1 MADNAHLTKYEPDR
15 QGQYYILDT
24 TIDPTQTAT
33 VDAMNGRQGDTM
45 RRVQIAFVDDEQ
57 PHDLTN
63 STVELR
69 AQDAAGVAKISD
81 IVLNWVSRTGG
92 LIVFGIPEQF
102 YKNAGEYQHA
112 YFVISDKDD
121 AGHTTSTSTVNVDFY
136 VDENGIEVS
145 DVDTGIYISSVDR
158 LLNQAKSRIEAV
170 KLAGSNAEALVQG
183 YEKLIQSNAF
193 PTADGNNNFTGSNSF
208 ADITVDS
215 LSNKQLSNVS
225 NAVITAQTTANS
237 ASLQAASNS
246 TQISNNT
253 DSIVANSTAI
263 SSADNRLTSAETSIA
278 AVSSA
283 VKNTDNKLA
292 SLASSV
298 DNIDTSGSSN
308 TDVTSSI
315 AHINNSLISLSTK
328 VDTLSTTVSNIPD
341 VTTSINAVSA
351 IASQA
356 LATANTAQQNNN
368 NLSDVL
374 SDVQDNVTNISNTS
388 YATSVNIDNLF
399 SAVTALINTVNANI
413 DNKKID
419 GNDVQHIYKQ
429 S

>member
-1 MADNAHLTKYEPDR
+1 MADNAHLTKYEPDK

-45 RRVQIAFVDDEQ
+45 RRVPIAFVDDDQ

-69 AQDAAGVAKISD
+69 AQDAAGVVKISD
-81 IVLNWVSRTGG
+81 MVLNWVSRTGG
-92 LIVFGIPEQF
+92 LIVFGIPAQF
-102 YKNAGEYQHA
+102 YKNPGEYQHA

-121 AGHTTSTSTVNVDFY
+121 TGNTTSTSTVNVDFS

-158 LLNQAKSRIEAV
+158 LLSQAKSRVEAV

-193 PTADGNNNFTGSNSF
+193 PRVDGNNTFTGTNSF
-208 ADITVDS
+208 TTVNIDS
-215 LSNKQLSNVS
+215 LNNKQLSDVS
-225 NAVITAQTTANS
+225 NAATTAQTTANS
-237 ASLQAASNS
+237 ASLQAVSNS
-246 TQISNNT
+246 VQVSNN
-253 DSIVANSTAI
+253 SEAI
-263 SSADNRLTSAETSIA
+263 SSADDRLTSAETSIA
-278 AVSSA
+278 SVSSA

-298 DNIDTSGSSN
+298 DNLDTSGSGN
-308 TDVTSSI
+308 TDVTSSL
-315 AHINNSLISLSTK
+315 AHVNNSLISLSTK

-356 LATANTAQQNNN
+356 LATANTAQQNDN
-368 NLSDVL
+368 NLSTVL
-374 SDVQDNVTNISNTS
+374 SNVQDDVTNISNTS

-399 SAVTALINTVNANI
+399 SAVTALINTVNQNI

-419 GNDVQHIYKQ
+419 GNDVQHISKQ

>member
-1 MADNAHLTKYEPDR
+1 MADNAHLTKYEPDK

-24 TIDPTQTAT
+24 TIDPNKTAT

-45 RRVQIAFVDDEQ
+45 RRVQIAFVDDDE

-69 AQDAAGVAKISD
+69 AQDAAGVVKISD

-102 YKNAGEYQHA
+102 YKNTGEYQHA

-121 AGHTTSTSTVNVDFY
+121 SGHTTSTSTVNVDFY

-170 KLAGSNAEALVQG
+170 KLAGSNAEAIVQG

-193 PTADGNNNFTGSNSF
+193 PTATGDNNFTGSNSF

-215 LSNKQLSNVS
+215 LNNKQLSDVS
-225 NAVITAQTTANS
+225 NAVLTAQTTANS
-237 ASLQAASNS
+237 ASLQAVSNS
-246 TQISNNT
+246 TLISNNT

-263 SSADNRLTSAETSIA
+263 SSADNRLTSAETSIS

-283 VKNTDNKLA
+283 VKNTDTKLA

-298 DNIDTSGSSN
+298 DNINTGGSGN
-308 TDVTSSI
+308 TDVTSSV
-315 AHINNSLISLSTK
+315 AHVNNSLISLSTEI
-328 VDTLSTTVSNIPD
+328 DTLSTAVSNIPNYS
-341 VTTSINAVSA
+341 TSINAISA
-351 IASQA
+351 TASQA

-399 SAVTALINTVNANI
+399 SAVTALINTVNQNI

-419 GNDVQHIYKQ
+419 GNDVQHISKQ

>member
-1 MADNAHLTKYEPDR
+1 MADNAHLTKYEPDK

-33 VDAMNGRQGDTM
+33 VDAANGRQGDTM
-45 RRVQIAFVDDEQ
+45 RRVPIAFVDDDQ

-63 STVELR
+63 STIELR
-69 AQDAAGVAKISD
+69 AQDGAGVVKISD

-92 LIVFGIPEQF
+92 LVVFGIPEQF
-102 YKNAGEYQHA
+102 YKNPGEYQHA
-112 YFVISDKDD
+112 YFVINDKDD
-121 AGHTTSTSTVNVDFY
+121 SGNTTSTSTVNVDFY

-193 PTADGNNNFTGSNSF
+193 PTADGNNTFTGTNSF
-208 ADITVDS
+208 TTVNIDS
-215 LSNKQLSNVS
+215 LNNKQLSDVS

-237 ASLQAASNS
+237 ASLQAVSNS

-263 SSADNRLTSAETSIA
+263 SSADVRLTSAETSIA
-278 AVSSA
+278 SVSSA
-283 VKNTDNKLA
+283 VKSTDNKLA
-292 SLASSV
+292 SLASSI
-298 DNIDTSGSSN
+298 DNIDTSGSGN
-308 TDVTSSI
+308 TDVTSSV
-315 AHINNSLISLSTK
+315 AHINNSLISLSAEI
-328 VDTLSTTVSNIPD
+328 DTLSTTVSNIPNYS
-341 VTTSINAVSA
+341 TSINAVSA

-356 LATANTAQQNNN
+356 SYNANVANNN
-368 NLSDVL
+368 VDDFSDALSTVQ
-374 SDVQDNVTNISNTS
+374 SDVTNISNTS
-388 YATSVNIDNLF
+388 YANSVNIDNLF
-399 SAVTALINTVNANI
+399 SAVTALINTVNQNI
-413 DNKKID
+413 DSKKLD
-419 GNDVQHIYKQ
+419 GNDVQHIFKQ

>member
-1 MADNAHLTKYEPDR
+1 MADNAHLTKYEPDK

-45 RRVQIAFVDDEQ
+45 RRVPIAFVDDDQ

-63 STVELR
+63 STIELR
-69 AQDAAGVAKISD
+69 GQDAAGVVKISD
-81 IVLNWVSRTGG
+81 VVLNWVSRTGG

-121 AGHTTSTSTVNVDFY
+121 TGHTTSTSTVNVDFY

-158 LLNQAKSRIEAV
+158 LLSQAKSRIEAV
-170 KLAGSNAEALVQG
+170 KLAGSNAEAIVQG

-193 PTADGNNNFTGSNSF
+193 PTADGNNNFTGTNSF
-208 ADITVDS
+208 TTVNIET
-215 LSNKQLSNVS
+215 LNNKQLSDVS
-225 NAVITAQTTANS
+225 NAVVTAQTTANS
-237 ASLQAASNS
+237 ASLQAVSNS
-246 TQISNNT
+246 TLISNN
-253 DSIVANSTAI
+253 SEAI
-263 SSADNRLTSAETSIA
+263 SSAANRLTSAETSIDS
-278 AVSSA
+278 VSSA
-283 VKNTDNKLA
+283 VKSTDNKLA

-298 DNIDTSGSSN
+298 ENIDTSGSSN
-308 TDVTSSI
+308 TDVTSSL
-315 AHINNSLISLSTK
+315 AHVNNSLISLSTEI
-328 VDTLSTTVSNIPD
+328 DTLSTAVSNIPNYS
-341 VTTSINAVSA
+341 TSINAVSA
-351 IASQA
+351 TASQA

-368 NLSDVL
+368 NLSAVL

-399 SAVTALINTVNANI
+399 SAVTALINTVNQNI

-419 GNDVQHIYKQ
+419 GNDVQHISKQ

>member
-1 MADNAHLTKYEPDR
+1 MADNAHLTKYEPDK

-45 RRVQIAFVDDEQ
+45 RRVPIAFVDDDQ

-69 AQDAAGVAKISD
+69 AQDAAGVVKISD
-81 IVLNWVSRTGG
+81 MVLNWVSRSGG
-92 LIVFGIPEQF
+92 LIVFGIPAQF

-112 YFVISDKDD
+112 YFVINDKDD

-170 KLAGSNAEALVQG
+170 SLAGSNAEAIVQG

-193 PTADGNNNFTGSNSF
+193 PTATGNNNFTGTNSF
-208 ADITVDS
+208 TTVNIDS
-215 LSNKQLSNVS
+215 LSNKQLSDVS
-225 NAVITAQTTANS
+225 NAVVTAQTTANS
-237 ASLQAASNS
+237 ASLQAVSNS
-246 TQISNNT
+246 VQISNNT
-253 DSIVANSTAI
+253 DLIVSNSTAI

-283 VKNTDNKLA
+283 VKSADNKLA

-308 TDVTSSI
+308 TDVTSDI
-315 AHINNSLISLSTK
+315 AHVNNSLISLSTE
-328 VDTLSTTVSNIPD
+328 VNTLSTAVSNIPD
-341 VTTSINAVSA
+341 VTTSIHAISA

-356 LATANTAQQNNN
+356 LAAANTAQQNDN
-368 NLSDVL
+368 NLSATL

-388 YATSVNIDNLF
+388 YTTSTNIDNLF

-419 GNDVQHIYKQ
+419 GNEVQHIYKQ

>member
-1 MADNAHLTKYEPDR
+1 MADNAHLTKYEPDK

-24 TIDPTQTAT
+24 TIDPNQTAT

-45 RRVQIAFVDDEQ
+45 RRVPIAFVDDDQ

-63 STVELR
+63 STIELR
-69 AQDAAGVAKISD
+69 GQDAAGVVKISD
-81 IVLNWVSRTGG
+81 VVLNWVSRTGG

-121 AGHTTSTSTVNVDFY
+121 TGHTTSTSTVNVDFY

-158 LLNQAKSRIEAV
+158 LLSQAKSRIEAL
-170 KLAGSNAEALVQG
+170 KLAGSNAEAIVQG

-193 PTADGNNNFTGSNSF
+193 PTADGNNNFTGTNSF
-208 ADITVDS
+208 TTVNIET
-215 LSNKQLSNVS
+215 LNNKQLSDVS
-225 NAVITAQTTANS
+225 NAVVTAQTTANS
-237 ASLQAASNS
+237 ASLQAVSNS
-246 TQISNNT
+246 TLISNN
-253 DSIVANSTAI
+253 SEAI
-263 SSADNRLTSAETSIA
+263 SSAANRLTSAETSIDS
-278 AVSSA
+278 VSSA
-283 VKNTDNKLA
+283 VKSTDNKLA

-298 DNIDTSGSSN
+298 ENIDTSGSSN
-308 TDVTSSI
+308 TDVTSSL
-315 AHINNSLISLSTK
+315 AHVNNSLISLSTEI
-328 VDTLSTTVSNIPD
+328 DTLSTAVSNIPNYS
-341 VTTSINAVSA
+341 TSINAVSA
-351 IASQA
+351 TASQA

-368 NLSDVL
+368 NLSAVL

-399 SAVTALINTVNANI
+399 SAVTALINTVNQNI
-413 DNKKID
+413 DSKKID
-419 GNDVQHIYKQ
+419 GNDVQHISKQ

>member
-1 MADNAHLTKYEPDR
+1 MADNAHLTKYEPDK

-24 TIDPTQTAT
+24 TIDPNQTAT

-45 RRVQIAFVDDEQ
+45 RRVPIAFVDDDQ

-63 STVELR
+63 STIELR
-69 AQDAAGVAKISD
+69 GQDAAGVVKISD
-81 IVLNWVSRTGG
+81 VVLNWVSRTGG

-121 AGHTTSTSTVNVDFY
+121 TGHTTSTSTVNVDFY

-158 LLNQAKSRIEAV
+158 LLSQAKSRIEAV
-170 KLAGSNAEALVQG
+170 KLAGSNAEAIVQG

-193 PTADGNNNFTGSNSF
+193 PTADGNNNFTGTNSF
-208 ADITVDS
+208 TTVNIET
-215 LSNKQLSNVS
+215 LNNKQLSDVS
-225 NAVITAQTTANS
+225 NAVVTAQTTANS
-237 ASLQAASNS
+237 ASLQAVSNS
-246 TQISNNT
+246 TLISNN
-253 DSIVANSTAI
+253 SEAI
-263 SSADNRLTSAETSIA
+263 SSAANRLTSAETSIDS
-278 AVSSA
+278 VSSA
-283 VKNTDNKLA
+283 VKSTDNKLA

-298 DNIDTSGSSN
+298 ENIDTSGSSN
-308 TDVTSSI
+308 TDVTSSL
-315 AHINNSLISLSTK
+315 AHVNNSLISLSTEI
-328 VDTLSTTVSNIPD
+328 DTLSTAVSNIPNYS
-341 VTTSINAVSA
+341 TSINAVSA
-351 IASQA
+351 TASQA

-368 NLSDVL
+368 NLSAVL

-399 SAVTALINTVNANI
+399 SAVTALINTVNQNI
-413 DNKKID
+413 DSKKID
-419 GNDVQHIYKQ
+419 GNDVQHISKQ

>member
-1 MADNAHLTKYEPDR
+1 MADNAHLTKYEPDK

-24 TIDPTQTAT
+24 TIDQTQTAT
-33 VDAMNGRQGDTM
+33 VDAANGRQGDTM
-45 RRVQIAFVDDEQ
+45 RRVPIAFVDDDQ

-69 AQDAAGVAKISD
+69 AQDAAGVVKISD

-92 LIVFGIPEQF
+92 LIVFGIPAQF

-112 YFVISDKDD
+112 YFVINDKDD
-121 AGHTTSTSTVNVDFY
+121 TGNTTSTSTVNVDFY

-170 KLAGSNAEALVQG
+170 KLAGSNAEAIVQG
-183 YEKLIQSNAF
+183 YEKLIKSNAF
-193 PTADGNNNFTGSNSF
+193 PTATGDNNFTGSNSF

-215 LSNKQLSNVS
+215 LDNKQLSDVS

-237 ASLQAASNS
+237 ASLQAVSNS
-246 TQISNNT
+246 VQVSNN
-253 DSIVANSTAI
+253 SEAI
-263 SSADNRLTSAETSIA
+263 SSADDRLTSAETSIDS
-278 AVSSA
+278 VSSA
-283 VKNTDNKLA
+283 VKSTDNKLE

-298 DNIDTSGSSN
+298 DNIDTSGSGN

-315 AHINNSLISLSTK
+315 AHANNSLISLSTK

-341 VTTSINAVSA
+341 YSTSINAVSA
-351 IASQA
+351 TASQA

-368 NLSDVL
+368 NLSAVL
-374 SDVQDNVTNISNTS
+374 SNVQDDVTNISNTS

-399 SAVTALINTVNANI
+399 SAVTALINTVNQNI

-419 GNDVQHIYKQ
+419 GNDVQHISKQ

>member
-1 MADNAHLTKYEPDR
+1 MADNAHLTKYEPDK

-24 TIDPTQTAT
+24 TIDPNQTAT

-45 RRVQIAFVDDEQ
+45 RRVPIAFVDDDQ

-63 STVELR
+63 STIELR
-69 AQDAAGVAKISD
+69 GQDAAGVVKISD
-81 IVLNWVSRTGG
+81 VVLNWVSRTGG

-158 LLNQAKSRIEAV
+158 LLSQAKSRIEAV
-170 KLAGSNAEALVQG
+170 KLAGSNAEAIVQG

-193 PTADGNNNFTGSNSF
+193 PTADGNNNFTGTNSF
-208 ADITVDS
+208 TTVNIET
-215 LSNKQLSNVS
+215 LNNKQLSDVS
-225 NAVITAQTTANS
+225 NAVVTAQTTANS
-237 ASLQAASNS
+237 ASLQAVSNS
-246 TQISNNT
+246 TLISNN
-253 DSIVANSTAI
+253 SEAI
-263 SSADNRLTSAETSIA
+263 SSAANRLTSAETSIDS
-278 AVSSA
+278 VSSA
-283 VKNTDNKLA
+283 VKSTDNKLA

-298 DNIDTSGSSN
+298 ENIDTSGSSN
-308 TDVTSSI
+308 TDVTSSL
-315 AHINNSLISLSTK
+315 AHVNNSLISLSTEI
-328 VDTLSTTVSNIPD
+328 DTLSTAVSNIPNYS
-341 VTTSINAVSA
+341 TSINAVSA
-351 IASQA
+351 TASQA

-368 NLSDVL
+368 NLSAVL

-399 SAVTALINTVNANI
+399 SAVTALINTVNQNI
-413 DNKKID
+413 DSKKID
-419 GNDVQHIYKQ
+419 GNDVQHISKQ

>member
-1 MADNAHLTKYEPDR
+1 MADNAHLTKYEPDK

-33 VDAMNGRQGDTM
+33 VDAANGRQGDTM
-45 RRVQIAFVDDEQ
+45 RRVAIAFVDDDQ

-69 AQDAAGVAKISD
+69 AQDAAGVVKISD

-145 DVDTGIYISSVDR
+145 DIDTGIYISSVDR

-183 YEKLIQSNAF
+183 YEDMIQSNAF
-193 PTADGNNNFTGSNSF
+193 PTKKADNDWTGTNSF
-208 ADITVDS
+208 TTVNIDS
-215 LSNKQLSNVS
+215 LNNKQLSDVS
-225 NAVITAQTTANS
+225 NAVTTAQTTANS
-237 ASLQAASNS
+237 ASLQAVSNS
-246 TQISNNT
+246 VQISNN
-253 DSIVANSTAI
+253 SEAI
-263 SSADNRLTSAETSIA
+263 SSADVRLTSAETSIA

-298 DNIDTSGSSN
+298 DSLDTSGSGN
-308 TDVTSSI
+308 TDVTSSL
-315 AHINNSLISLSTK
+315 AHVNNSLISLSTK

-341 VTTSINAVSA
+341 YSTSISA
-351 IASQA
+351 ISATASQA
-356 LATANTAQQNNN
+356 SYNANVANNN
-368 NLSDVL
+368 VNDFSNALSTVQ
-374 SDVQDNVTNISNTS
+374 SDVTNISNTS

-399 SAVTALINTVNANI
+399 SAVTALINTVNQNI
-413 DNKKID
+413 DSKKLD
-419 GNDVQHIYKQ
+419 GNDVQHIFKQ

>member
-1 MADNAHLTKYEPDR
+1 MADNAHLTKYEPDK

-45 RRVQIAFVDDEQ
+45 RRVPIAFVDDDQ

-69 AQDAAGVAKISD
+69 AQDASGVVKISD
-81 IVLNWVSRTGG
+81 MVLNWVSRTGG
-92 LIVFGIPEQF
+92 LIVFGIPAQF

-121 AGHTTSTSTVNVDFY
+121 AGHTTSTSTVNVDFF

-158 LLNQAKSRIEAV
+158 LLSQAKSRIEAV
-170 KLAGSNAEALVQG
+170 KLAGSNAEAIVQG

-193 PTADGNNNFTGSNSF
+193 PTADGNKNFTGTNSF
-208 ADITVDS
+208 TTVNIET
-215 LSNKQLSNVS
+215 LNNKQLSDVS
-225 NAVITAQTTANS
+225 NAVVTAQTTANS
-237 ASLQAASNS
+237 ASLQAVSNS
-246 TQISNNT
+246 TLISNN
-253 DSIVANSTAI
+253 SEAI
-263 SSADNRLTSAETSIA
+263 SSAANRLTSAETSIDS
-278 AVSSA
+278 VSSA
-283 VKNTDNKLA
+283 VKSTDNKLA

-298 DNIDTSGSSN
+298 ENIDTSGSSN
-308 TDVTSSI
+308 TDVTSSL
-315 AHINNSLISLSTK
+315 AHVNNSLISLSTEI
-328 VDTLSTTVSNIPD
+328 DTLSTAVSNIPNYS
-341 VTTSINAVSA
+341 TSINAVSA
-351 IASQA
+351 TASQA

-368 NLSDVL
+368 NLSAVL

-388 YATSVNIDNLF
+388 YANSVNIDNLF

-419 GNDVQHIYKQ
+419 GNDVQHIFKQ

>member
-1 MADNAHLTKYEPDR
+1 MADNAHLTKYEPDK

-24 TIDPTQTAT
+24 TIDPNQTAT

-45 RRVQIAFVDDEQ
+45 RRVPIAFVDDDQ

-63 STVELR
+63 STIELR
-69 AQDAAGVAKISD
+69 GQDAAGVVKISD
-81 IVLNWVSRTGG
+81 VVLNWVSRTGG

-121 AGHTTSTSTVNVDFY
+121 TGHTTSTSTVNVDFY

-158 LLNQAKSRIEAV
+158 LLSQAKSRIEAV
-170 KLAGSNAEALVQG
+170 KLAGSNAEAIVQG

-193 PTADGNNNFTGSNSF
+193 PTADGNNNFTGTNSF
-208 ADITVDS
+208 TTVNIET
-215 LSNKQLSNVS
+215 LNNKQLSDVS
-225 NAVITAQTTANS
+225 NAVVTAQTTANS
-237 ASLQAASNS
+237 ASLQAVSNS
-246 TQISNNT
+246 TLISNN
-253 DSIVANSTAI
+253 SEAI
-263 SSADNRLTSAETSIA
+263 SSAANRLTSAETSIDS
-278 AVSSA
+278 VSSA
-283 VKNTDNKLA
+283 VKSTDNKLA

-298 DNIDTSGSSN
+298 ENIDTSGSSN
-308 TDVTSSI
+308 TDVTSSL
-315 AHINNSLISLSTK
+315 AHVNNSLISLSTEI
-328 VDTLSTTVSNIPD
+328 DTLSTAVSNIPNYS
-341 VTTSINAVSA
+341 TSINAVSA
-351 IASQA
+351 TASQA

-368 NLSDVL
+368 NLSAVL

-399 SAVTALINTVNANI
+399 SAVTALINTVNQNI
-413 DNKKID
+413 DSNKID
-419 GNDVQHIYKQ
+419 GNYVQHISKQ

>member
-45 RRVQIAFVDDEQ
+45 RRVPIAFVDDDQ

-69 AQDAAGVAKISD
+69 AQDAAGVVKISD
-81 IVLNWVSRTGG
+81 MVLNWVSRTGG
-92 LIVFGIPEQF
+92 LIVFGIPAQF

-158 LLNQAKSRIEAV
+158 LLSQAKSRIEAV

-193 PTADGNNNFTGSNSF
+193 PTADGNNTFTGSNSF

-215 LSNKQLSNVS
+215 LHNKQLSDVS
-225 NAVITAQTTANS
+225 NAVVTAQTTANS
-237 ASLQAASNS
+237 ASLQATSNS

-263 SSADNRLTSAETSIA
+263 SSADIRLSTAETSIA
-278 AVSSA
+278 SVSSA

-308 TDVTSSI
+308 TDVTSSV
-315 AHINNSLISLSTK
+315 AHINNSLISLSAEI
-328 VDTLSTTVSNIPD
+328 DTLSTTVSNIPNYS
-341 VTTSINAVSA
+341 TSISA
-351 IASQA
+351 ISATASQA
-356 LATANTAQQNNN
+356 LATANTAQQNDN
-368 NLSDVL
+368 NLSSVL
-374 SDVQDNVTNISNTS
+374 SNVQDDVTNISNTS

-399 SAVTALINTVNANI
+399 SAVTALINTVNQNI

-419 GNDVQHIYKQ
+419 GNDVQHISKQ